1 MVTKGDDRATTKRY
15 QSDAAVVIAAA
26 ASKNAVADEATFVGG
41 GCAYMKLHQPE
52 DVVMTDIEDDFVLIN
67 G

>member
-26 ASKNAVADEATFVGG
+26 ASKNAVADEATFVGVG
-41 GCAYMKLHQPE
+41 GCAAHEPS
-52 DVVMTDIEDDFVLIN
+52 TRRRGDD
-67 G
+67 